1 MLLKSLALENFRQ
14 FIHAEV
20 AFSTDKERN
29 VTVIRG
35 DNGAGKTAF
44 AQAFTWCLYGDTSFV
59 DKSMLN
65 KIVVSRMTPNQE
77 ETVRVCLTLM
87 HNGTE
92 YSVIR
97 QQVYKMSGNGSLRPN
112 NSVLSVAYKK
122 DGQQEFVKPLE
133 CELRIKQILPKE
145 LSRYFFF
152 DGERIENMS
161 REIQRG
167 RSQTFAEAVQGL
179 LGLSA
184 YQDAMRDLKPTTQ
197 NSVIGLLNKD
207 YDAQSDDK
215 ITKYTQQIEQYQ
227 RRLDKIEE
235 RLNEIETERILA
247 SERCEVLKEK
257 IRLNADGDRLQ
268 KEKEN
273 LLRKIEAIK
282 NSQKTALEVMLRQF
296 NVQGASYFSRV
307 MMRDA
312 INILKT
318 ADFTNKDIPE
328 INADTINF
336 ILEHQKCICG
346 TKVKIGNDAY
356 KNLVKLFSHVPPE
369 SIGMLVGSFIND
381 TEQRAKIS
389 TELYESMVREY
400 GLIRNGDGEIG
411 EYDGEI
417 HIIENKLSTMEKTA
431 QFQYEL
437 VGLEQQIRSW
447 KKESDG
453 LLEDKGSI
461 ETSKHRMETERTELT
476 LRDENNRKIEIYK
489 AYAQYMYDVVSAEYE
504 KKENATRNELESA
517 INDIFKNIYNGGIS
531 LSIDERY
538 NIQVTV
544 DNYSGENAQ
553 AETSTAQSISVIFA
567 FITGIIKLARASG
580 EETELVTSEPY
591 PLVMDAP
598 LSAFDKRRIKTV
610 CDTIPNIAEQVI
622 IFIKDTDGELADE
635 FLGQKVG
642 SRYTFIKENEFL
654 SVIK

>member
-1 MLLKSLALENFRQ
+1 MLLKSLILENFRQ
-14 FIHAEV
+14 FSFAEV

-65 KIVVSRMTPNQE
+65 KIVISRMTPNQE
-77 ETVRVCLTLM
+77 ETVRVCLTLI

-92 YSVIR
+92 YAVIR
-97 QQVYKMSGNGSLRPN
+97 QQLYKMSGNGSVRSN

-122 DGQQEFVKPLE
+122 DGQQEFIKPLD

-145 LSRYFFF
+145 LSGYFFF

-161 REIQRG
+161 KEIQRG

-207 YDAQSDDK
+207 YDAQSDAK
-215 ITKYTQQIEQYQ
+215 ITTYTQQIEQYQ
-227 RRLDKIEE
+227 RKLDKIDE
-235 RLNEIETERILA
+235 RLNEIESERILA
-247 SERCEVLKEK
+247 LERCEVLKEK

-268 KEKEN
+268 KEKEK

-282 NSQKTALEVMLRQF
+282 NSQKTALAAMIRQF
-296 NVQGASYFSRV
+296 NVQGASYFSRI
-307 MMRDA
+307 MMRDT
-312 INILKT
+312 INVLKT

-346 TKVKIGNDAY
+346 TEVKIANEAY
-356 KNLVKLFSHVPPE
+356 KNLVKLFSLIPPE
-369 SIGMLVGSFIND
+369 FIGTLVAGFIND
-381 TEQRAKIS
+381 TEQRARIS
-389 TELYESMVREY
+389 SDLYESLVREY
-400 GLIRNGDGEIG
+400 SSIRSSDVEID
-411 EYDGEI
+411 EYEGEI
-417 HIIENKLSTMEKTA
+417 HAIEKILSNMENTA
-431 QFQYEL
+431 QFQQEL
-437 VGLEQQIRSW
+437 GRLEQHLRNW
-447 KKESDG
+447 KNESEE
-453 LLEDKGSI
+453 LLVDKGSI
-461 ETSKHRMETERTELT
+461 ETSRQRKETERFELT

-489 AYAQYMYDVVSAEYE
+489 AYAQYMYNEVSAEYVG
-504 KKENATRNELESA
+504 KETTTRNDLESA
-517 INDIFKNIYNGGIS
+517 INDIFKDIYNGSIS
-531 LSIDERY
+531 LAIDERY

-544 DNYSGENAQ
+544 DNYSGENAR

-580 EETELVTSEPY
+580 EETELVASEPY

-598 LSAFDKRRIKTV
+598 LSAFDKRRIKAVSETL
-610 CDTIPNIAEQVI
+610 PSIAEQVI

-635 FLGQKVG
+635 YLGQKVG
-642 SRYTFIKENEFL
+642 SRYTFLKENEFL
-654 SVIK
+654 STIQ